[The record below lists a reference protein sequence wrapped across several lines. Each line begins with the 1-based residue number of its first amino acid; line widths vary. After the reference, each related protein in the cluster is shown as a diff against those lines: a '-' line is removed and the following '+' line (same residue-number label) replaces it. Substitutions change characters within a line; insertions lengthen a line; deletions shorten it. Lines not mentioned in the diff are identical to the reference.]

1 MKKKASDM
9 KKNTIL
15 LSGVFLYLPFS
26 STMAENKPVQIT
38 DSVRL
43 DEVVVTG
50 TLSEVSK
57 RQLPLHVEVIGRKE
71 IDRRK
76 EYSLLPLLSERVPG
90 MFVTQRGVMG
100 YGVAAGSAGAMTMRG
115 IGGSPNTQLLV
126 LIDGHPQYMGLMGHP
141 LPDMYESAM
150 AEKVEVVKGP
160 ASYLYGS
167 NAMGG
172 VVNIITRK
180 PSGDKASLLR
190 ANLMYGSYN
199 TVSANA
205 AYQWQKERWDAY
217 VSGTY
222 NRTDGHRPNSEFNQW
237 SGYAKI
243 GYRISDHYKA
253 RLDFNATRFK
263 ASNPGTIENPILDN
277 DARVIRGMS
286 SFSLENKYDNL
297 SGALNVYVNFGDHK
311 INDGYFRGASP
322 RDYLFRSKDNMWGAT
337 FYQTTSLFKG
347 NSLTA
352 GVDFKS
358 YGGKAY
364 NDFFGKDERVDI
376 ADKHIYE
383 VAGYANMRQSLSDR
397 VYLSAGI
404 RYDHNSH
411 TGGTWVPFGGVSYIA
426 SQHTVLKAVVSKG
439 FRNPTIREM
448 YMFPPQNPDL
458 KPESLINYELSAS
471 QSLFANR
478 LQLDLSVYWLDAKN
492 LIQTVR
498 TAGRP
503 QNINTG
509 KVKNAGVEFMANY
522 KVTSEL
528 SLNTNYSYIHM
539 KDPVLAAPKHQFYFG
554 GIYDLKKW
562 SFQTGVQ
569 YINKLYTQTA
579 PALTDNFTLW
589 NASVSWS
596 PLSWMEIY
604 TKVENILNQ
613 TYQINAGFPMPGT
626 NAYGGIKLTI

>member
-1 MKKKASDM
+1 MR
-9 KKNTIL
+9 KNTIVL
-15 LSGVFLYLPFS
+15 GTFILVATSAAL
-26 STMAENKPVQIT
+26 AENKPVLFS

-57 RQLPLHVEVIGRKE
+57 RQLPLHVEVIGRGE

-100 YGVAAGSAGAMTMRG
+100 YGVASGSAGSMTMRG
-115 IGGSPNTQLLV
+115 VGGSPNTQLLV

-141 LPDMYESAM
+141 LPDMYESSM

-180 PSGDKASLLR
+180 PTSGKESSLR

-199 TVSANA
+199 TASGNV
-205 AYQWQKERWDAY
+205 AYSWYKGKWDAY

-222 NRTDGHRPNSEFNQW
+222 NHTDGHRPNSKFNQW
-237 SGYAKI
+237 SGYGKL
-243 GYRISDHYKA
+243 GYRISDHIKT
-253 RLDFNATRFK
+253 RLDFNITRFK
-263 ASNPGTIENPILDN
+263 ASNPGMIEKPILDN
-277 DARVIRGMS
+277 DARVLRGMT
-286 SFSLENKYDNL
+286 SFSIENKYDNL

-311 INDGYFRGASP
+311 INDGYFAGASP
-322 RDYLFRSKDNMWGAT
+322 KDFLFRSKDNMWGAT
-337 FYQTTSLFKG
+337 FYQTTSLFEG

-358 YGGKAY
+358 FGGKAY
-364 NDFFGKDERVDI
+364 NDFFLLDEQKEI

-397 VYLSAGI
+397 LYLSAGI

-411 TGGTWVPFGGVSYIA
+411 SGGTWVPFGGVSFIA
-426 SQHTVLKAVVSKG
+426 SQNTVLKAVVSKG

-471 QSLFANR
+471 QNLFSNR
-478 LQLDLSVYWLDAKN
+478 LQLDLSVYYLDAKN

-498 TAGRP
+498 KDGRP
-503 QNINTG
+503 LNVNTG
-509 KVKNAGVEFMANY
+509 RVKNFGVEFMANY
-522 KVTSEL
+522 KLLSNL

-554 GIYDLKKW
+554 GAYDYKKW

-569 YINKLYTQTA
+569 YINKLYTQTT
-579 PALTDNFTLW
+579 PPLTDSFTLW

-604 TKVENILNQ
+604 AKVENILNQ
-613 TYQINAGFPMPGT
+613 KYQINAGFPMPGT
-626 NAYGGIKLTI
+626 NAYGGIKITI

>member
-1 MKKKASDM
+1 MV
-9 KKNTIL
+9 KNTIIIIL
-15 LSGVFLYLPFS
+15 LFLIEAGGVLS
-26 STMAENKPVQIT
+26 ENNPRLCV

-50 TLSEVSK
+50 ALSEVSK
-57 RQLPLHVEVIGRKE
+57 RQLPLHVEVIGRGE

-100 YGVAAGSAGAMTMRG
+100 YGVASGSAGSMTMRG
-115 IGGSPNTQLLV
+115 VGGSPNTQLLV

-141 LPDMYESAM
+141 LPDMYESSM

-180 PSGDKASLLR
+180 PTSGKESSLR

-199 TVSANA
+199 TASGNV
-205 AYQWQKERWDAY
+205 AYSWYKDKWDAY

-222 NRTDGHRPNSEFNQW
+222 NHTDGHRPNSEFNQW
-237 SGYAKI
+237 SGYGKL
-243 GYRISDHYKA
+243 GYRISDHIKT
-253 RLDFNATRFK
+253 RLDFNITCFK
-263 ASNPGTIENPILDN
+263 ASNPGMIEQPILYN
-277 DARVIRGMS
+277 DARVLRGMT
-286 SFSLENKYDNL
+286 SFSIENKYDNL

-311 INDGYFRGASP
+311 INDGYFAGASP
-322 RDYLFRSKDNMWGAT
+322 KDFLFRSKDNMWGAT
-337 FYQTTSLFKG
+337 FYQTTSLFEG

-358 YGGKAY
+358 FGGKAY
-364 NDFFGKDERVDI
+364 NDFFLLDEQKEI

-397 VYLSAGI
+397 LYLSAGI

-411 TGGTWVPFGGVSYIA
+411 SGGTWVPFGGVSFIA
-426 SQHTVLKAVVSKG
+426 SHNTVLKAVVSKG

-471 QSLFANR
+471 QNLFSNR
-478 LQLDLSVYWLDAKN
+478 LQLDLSVYYLDAKN

-498 TAGRP
+498 KDGRP
-503 QNINTG
+503 LNVNTG
-509 KVKNAGVEFMANY
+509 RVKNFGVEFMANY
-522 KVTSEL
+522 KLL
-528 SLNTNYSYIHM
+528 SNLTLNTNYSYIHM

-554 GIYDLKKW
+554 GAYDYKKW

-569 YINKLYTQTA
+569 YINKLFTQTT
-579 PALTDNFTLW
+579 PPVTNSFTLW

-604 TKVENILNQ
+604 AKVENILNQ
-613 TYQINAGFPMPGT
+613 KYQINAGFPMPGT
-626 NAYGGIKLTI
+626 NAYGGIKISI

>member
-1 MKKKASDM
+1 MI
-9 KKNTIL
+9 KNTITTL
-15 LSGVFLYLPFS
+15 GAFFLIS
-26 STMAENKPVQIT
+26 SASVLAENKPVHFS

-57 RQLPLHVEVIGRKE
+57 RKLPLHVEVIGRGDIE
-71 IDRRK
+71 RRK

-100 YGVAAGSAGAMTMRG
+100 YGVASGSAGSMTMRG
-115 IGGSPNTQLLV
+115 VGGSPNTQLLV

-141 LPDMYESAM
+141 LPDMYESSM
-150 AEKVEVVKGP
+150 TEKVEVVKGP

-180 PSGDKASLLR
+180 PTSGKESSLR

-199 TVSANA
+199 TASGNV
-205 AYQWQKERWDAY
+205 AYSWYKDKWDAY

-222 NRTDGHRPNSEFNQW
+222 NHTDGHRPNSEFNQW
-237 SGYAKI
+237 SGYGKL
-243 GYRISDHYKA
+243 GYRISDHFKT
-253 RLDFNATRFK
+253 RLDFNITRFK
-263 ASNPGTIENPILDN
+263 ASNPGTIDKPILDN
-277 DARVIRGMS
+277 DARVLRGMS
-286 SFSLENKYDNL
+286 SFSIENKYDNL

-311 INDGYFRGASP
+311 INDGYFAGASP
-322 RDYLFRSKDNMWGAT
+322 KDFLFRSKDNMWGAT
-337 FYQTTSLFKG
+337 FYQTTSLFEG

-364 NDFFGKDERVDI
+364 NDFFLKDEQKEI

-383 VAGYANMRQSLSDR
+383 VAGYANMRQSISDR
-397 VYLSAGI
+397 LYLSAGI

-411 TGGTWVPFGGVSYIA
+411 SGGTWVPFWGVSFIA
-426 SQHTVLKAVVSKG
+426 SQNTVLKAVVSKG

-471 QSLFANR
+471 QNLFSNR
-478 LQLDLSVYWLDAKN
+478 LQLDLSVYYLDAKN

-498 TAGRP
+498 KDGRP
-503 QNINTG
+503 LNVNTG
-509 KVKNAGVEFMANY
+509 RVKNFGVEFMANY
-522 KVTSEL
+522 KLLSNL

-554 GIYDLKKW
+554 GAYDYNKW
-562 SFQTGVQ
+562 SFQTGIQ
-569 YINKLYTQTA
+569 YINKLFTQTT
-579 PALTDNFTLW
+579 PPLTDNFTLW

-604 TKVENILNQ
+604 AKVENILNQ
-613 TYQINAGFPMPGT
+613 KYQINAGFPMPGT
-626 NAYGGIKLTI
+626 NAYGGIKITI